1 MRTLARFFFTTFFFA
16 GFGFVV
22 AFAVALEVALA
33 FADASVDAFAVA
45 LGVGVGLFEAAC
57 AAGTEI
63 ENREATKAAVR
74 ASESAFS
81 RDPT

>member
-22 AFAVALEVALA
+22 AFAVA
-33 FADASVDAFAVA
+33 FAVT

-57 AAGTEI
+57 AAGTAI
-63 ENREATKAAVR
+63 VKSEAIKAAVR